1 MKLKTAILNLAL
13 FAGLAILAPTT
24 QAATAYYVRVN
35 DVMVRSQPG
44 EFAMGRLY
52 TNQRMDI
59 QYVDPNGWAYGYAY
73 GHVNRCV
80 WAQFT
85 VHGSAN
91 FWTHGAQVADRC
103 RNTGKYLQ
111 PSEFTNGEIWNSG
124 SGDGFIYTIPRA
136 THMWDNWVWGGRW
149 GNANHRGVAPAGS
162 VFKIRYTTN
171 DGVGVMVRRCT
182 RNLDGSITCHPHDW
196 LFIQRSSL

>member
-1 MKLKTAILNLAL
+1 MKLKTTILGLAL
-13 FAGLAILAPTT
+13 LAGLAALAPNA

-35 DVMVRSQPG
+35 DVFVRSHAG
-44 EFAMGRLY
+44 GFAMGKLY

-59 QYVDPNGWAYGYAY
+59 QYVDPDGHAYGYAY
-73 GHVNRCV
+73 GYVNRCV

-91 FWTHGAQVADRC
+91 FRTHGTRVADRC
-103 RNTGKYLQ
+103 RNTGRYLQ
-111 PSEFTNGEIWNSG
+111 PSEFTNGEIWG
-124 SGDGFIYTIPRA
+124 SNDGMLYTIRGD

-149 GNANHRGVAPAGS
+149 GNHNYRGVAPAGS

-171 DGVGVMVRRCT
+171 DGVGVMARRCT
-182 RNLDGSITCHPHDW
+182 RNAGGSITCHPHDW